1 MYSLAKIANWL
12 HQSCDSDLSIS
23 FFSID
28 SREVEK
34 GGIFF
39 ALKGEKVDGHDFLEE
54 VSKKG
59 VLAAVVSKEY
69 QGPNFGLV
77 LLYVDDVVEALQ
89 EIARR
94 ALSER
99 ETKVIGIT
107 GSLAKTTTKEFLY
120 HVLKQKFLVK
130 KSEGNRNT
138 QSTLPLA
145 ILNAE
150 GNEEYLILEMS
161 MTKKGHIKN
170 LVHMAP
176 PEIVILT
183 PITICHAT
191 HFQDVEGIA
200 SAKAEILAPSTKFAV
215 IHEKSIVYKAVTDA
229 VSCDFIVYPTKT
241 SFELPFEESHLREN
255 VSGVIEVAKY
265 LGLTDEE
272 IQASLQDLKAFEH
285 RFEKKVHR
293 GITFIDDAYNANGL
307 SMIAALK
314 NLPHPRPG
322 KKKIAVLGSMA
333 DLGKYSDRVH
343 REVANVA
350 LFCVDVLYCIGDDA
364 KPMVEEFKKSDKE
377 VLFFTSYEELKNRL
391 QGFAEEGD
399 VVLVK
404 GSNFHKLWKVIE

>member
-1 MYSLAKIANWL
+1 MYTLSKIANWL
-12 HQSCDSDLSIS
+12 GQTCDKDCPIS

-39 ALKGEKVDGHDFLEE
+39 ALKGEKVDGHNFLEE
-54 VSKKG
+54 VARKG
-59 VLAAVVSKEY
+59 VSAAVVSKKY
-69 QGPNFGLV
+69 VGLNFGLR
-77 LLYVDDVVEALQ
+77 LFYVDDVIQALQ

-94 ALSER
+94 ALLER
-99 ETKVIGIT
+99 KTKVIGIT

-120 HVLKQKFLVK
+120 HVLQSKFFIK

-161 MTKKGHIKN
+161 MTKKGHITN
-170 LVHMAP
+170 LVQMAP
-176 PEIVILT
+176 PEIVVLT

-200 SAKAEILAPSTKFAV
+200 SAKAEILAPSAKFAV
-215 IHEKSIVYKAVTDA
+215 IHETSISYKAVRKALT
-229 VSCDFIVYPTKT
+229 CDFAVYPKKIN
-241 SFELPFEESHLREN
+241 FEIPFQESHLREN
-255 VSGVIEVAKY
+255 VAGVIEVAKY
-265 LGLTDEE
+265 LGLRDDE
-272 IQASLQDLKAFEH
+272 IIASLRGLKAFEH
-285 RFEKKVHR
+285 RFEKIVHR

-314 NLPHPRPG
+314 NLPNPKPG

-333 DLGKYSDRVH
+333 DLGKYSDAVH
-343 REVANVA
+343 RDVANVA
-350 LFCVDVLYCIGDDA
+350 ASYVDLLYCIGDHA
-364 KPMVEEFKKSDKE
+364 KPMVEVFEKMKKE
-377 VLFFTSYEELKNRL
+377 VLFFSSYEELKSRL
-391 QGFAEEGD
+391 RVVAEEGD